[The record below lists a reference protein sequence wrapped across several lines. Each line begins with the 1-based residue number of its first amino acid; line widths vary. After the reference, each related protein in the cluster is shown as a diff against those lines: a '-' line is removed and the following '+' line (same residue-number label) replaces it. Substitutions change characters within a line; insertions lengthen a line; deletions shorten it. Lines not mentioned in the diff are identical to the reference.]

1 MKGGRKAHRT
11 YPFILI
17 TTTVSIITSALL
29 LHVHPTVAVLR
40 LGTPEF
46 GHGSGRAVKQSKWP
60 KMLMGEHG
68 AFK

>member
-1 MKGGRKAHRT
+1 VKGGRKAHRAYSFT
-11 YPFILI
+11 LI

-29 LHVHPTVAVLR
+29 SHVHPTGSSVET
-40 LGTPEF
+40 GNPEF
-46 GHGSGRAVKQSKWP
+46 GHGSGRVVKQLKQS